1 MCQGLW
7 VGGECLGRGVL
18 GVLCFVFL
26 VSCFEFSV
34 ECWELRF
41 ESCSGFMVAGLGLRV
56 QG

>member
-1 MCQGLW
+1 VSVW
-7 VGGECLGRGVL
+7 GRGVL
-18 GVLCFVFL
+18 GVLYFVFL